1 MVSIPG
7 FHPGDWSSIL
17 HGAIMVYLKVYYKIW
32 VIDYETFKGKGNS
45 FTLDF
50 GPFSSEQQAR
60 WFWLTMKENMKT
72 NYDIAII
79 YDEHGNELYI
89 DESKKVQP
97 F

>member
-1 MVSIPG
+1 
-7 FHPGDWSSIL
+7 
-17 HGAIMVYLKVYYKIW
+17 MVYLKVRYKIW

-60 WFWLTMKENMKT
+60 WFWLTT

-79 YDEHGNELYI
+79 HDDKMNELYI
-89 DESKKVQP
+89 DESKQVQP